1 MTIRFVRLSDTEDLL
16 KIYAQYIDT
25 PITFE
30 ETLPSI
36 EEFQERIRTFSA
48 FYPYLVCEEDKK
60 IIGYAYAHRQ
70 MERAAYQWNAEL
82 SIYLDKSYTSRGLGR
97 KLYRLL
103 IALLQEQGIHT
114 VYSGITV
121 PNEKSERLHTTL
133 GFSCLGTYHNTGYKC
148 GKWRD
153 VSWYEKALLPY
164 EGTPAPV
171 LSIQEIPKEKRKQLI
186 QTFSARERDKQPP
199 L

>member
-70 MERAAYQWNAEL
+70 M
-82 SIYLDKSYTSRGLGR
+82 
-97 KLYRLL
+97 
-103 IALLQEQGIHT
+103 
-114 VYSGITV
+114 
-121 PNEKSERLHTTL
+121 
-133 GFSCLGTYHNTGYKC
+133 
-148 GKWRD
+148 
-153 VSWYEKALLPY
+153 
-164 EGTPAPV
+164 
-171 LSIQEIPKEKRKQLI
+171 
-186 QTFSARERDKQPP
+186 
-199 L
+199 